1 MKKRLFI
8 CMVFVA
14 CCISIT
20 NAQNLDKGLIRYKVV
35 DFEMG
40 GEMFDKMDAEQAK
53 QVKATMAPMMQKFT
67 QTIAW
72 DGENQVYETQMAG
85 LSTTKIFT
93 DLAKKKSISYMDL
106 MGQKYKI
113 VSSIPED
120 NQNLS
125 PELKEFR
132 NDTKTI
138 AGYDCYKVIYKVDM
152 SKIMEIDNSIKNVK
166 LPKDTQFEVYLTE
179 KIKPSSYFTSSQGV
193 KLKGMPL
200 EMSFNMQGI
209 KMKLEAYEV
218 NNNVD
223 KSFFDQPSGYKET
236 SQEDFIKKA
245 GKIGK

>member
-1 MKKRLFI
+1 MKNLLI
-8 CMVFVA
+8 IQLLIA
-14 CCISIT
+14 TYCISIL
-20 NAQNLDKGLIRYKVV
+20 NAQNLDKGVIRYKVI

-85 LSTTKIFT
+85 LSTSKIFT
-93 DLAKKKSISYMDL
+93 DLDKKQSISYIDM

-113 VSSIPED
+113 VSPVPEE
-120 NQNLS
+120 NQNLT
-125 PELKEFR
+125 PDLKEYR

-138 AGYDCYKVIYKVDM
+138 AGYDCYKVIYHVDL
-152 SKIMEIDNSIKNVK
+152 SKIMEKDKSIKNDK
-166 LPKDTQFEVYLTE
+166 LPKDSQFEVYITE

-200 EMSFNMQGI
+200 EMSFNMQGV

-218 NNNVD
+218 NNTVD
-223 KSFFDQPSGYKET
+223 KNFFVQPAGYKEM

-245 GKIGK
+245 GKIGR